1 MLSKTSLCE
10 HLKEILNELT
20 KAYIINTK
28 KVVHNEFLMIS
39 LGSFN
44 KQFQE
49 PLVYYFERLQLFF
62 GQFST
67 RQDVLCQIPAHL
79 IRSERDLFKAA
90 YLQNRH
96 FSDDSGQW
104 CWLWPMDDRG

>member
-49 PLVYYFERLQLFF
+49 PLVYYFERLQLFV
-62 GQFST
+62 G
-67 RQDVLCQIPAHL
+67 
-79 IRSERDLFKAA
+79 
-90 YLQNRH
+90 
-96 FSDDSGQW
+96 
-104 CWLWPMDDRG
+104 